1 MKIQVTFDVYDI
13 DKALDI
19 AAQIHDHVHFFQV
32 STLLLYRY
40 GIKAIEAFKQRFPD
54 KPIIADTKI
63 VYRAKEIVQI
73 MSTAQADWVT
83 VMAGTQKDIIQ
94 SVCNAAYNAK
104 MKVMLDLLDSTAP
117 GQSAME
123 AKIMGVNALLLH
135 RTTEDKEPSLFAE
148 KWEMIRGNTELP
160 IFIAGAI
167 DRDNIDYIISLQPEG
182 IVLGSA
188 IIKAENPVQEATFFA
203 TKIAK

>member
-19 AAQIHDHVHFFQV
+19 AAQVNEHVHSFQV
-32 STLLLYRY
+32 STLLLYKY

-54 KPIIADTKI
+54 KTIIADTKI
-63 VYRAKEIVQI
+63 VYRAKEVVHI
-73 MSTAQADWVT
+73 MSGAQADWVT